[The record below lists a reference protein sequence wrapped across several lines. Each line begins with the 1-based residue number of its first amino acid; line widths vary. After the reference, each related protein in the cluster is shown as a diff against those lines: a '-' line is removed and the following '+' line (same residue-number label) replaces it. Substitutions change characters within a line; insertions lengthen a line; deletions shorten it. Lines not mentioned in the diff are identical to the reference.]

1 MIILKKRILL
11 IALSLILIF
20 SACTRIEDEPD
31 GGEVEVTTEDPIDVS
46 KGGDPVTV
54 DLKDKSYAVTPLLK
68 DSAGVDVNSA
78 LQLDSKKEID
88 EDFITANMSIEPATD
103 FEIEKISGNK
113 FKIIPDKPLSRN
125 SIYKVGLN
133 DSEEASDYT
142 WAFQTKSQLRVIGT
156 VPGDDHDHIPLET
169 GIEVNFSH
177 EGIENFEESFQIY
190 PEVEGK
196 FTTNGNIEI
205 FVPEKLEESTKYTV
219 TVKAGAK
226 LKDSDLALEEDYTF
240 SFTTREVQSSRLRLN
255 KNFANFTSLQV
266 PFLEGYVGESFKNEE
281 ISISLYSF
289 DSGENFLSDI
299 KKFDEVRNIKY
310 LYEDF
315 ENTKPDYLTQVSSF
329 NTTPIEVEQG
339 YSSFDILQFPEEMD
353 EGYYLAEASLKG
365 TKKYTFIQISDI
377 LVYNAEL
384 EDSQFLWLNDA
395 DTGEALAGADVSFEG
410 GFEGTVGS
418 DGIAQIDYTPK
429 EESRITYGTV
439 SADGYNDF
447 VLRTEYTYRP
457 FYYNVYSPDSKDY
470 WSYFFTDRST
480 YQPTDKVNIFG
491 YVKPKKDMD
500 SNNYTLSFIS
510 NVYGEKEIQS
520 KSVSIDKVGTFTS
533 SFSFEDLTTGW
544 YNLVLTNDGKTV
556 MEKEIYIREYTKP
569 IYRLESDFN
578 KDYVMVGEDITYSL
592 RSEFYDGSPAA
603 NMNFNLDFNLY
614 GLGNNTLQTDE
625 NGTGEITITPSDN
638 TTSWRPTSGRIAAY
652 NKDAEDQRITDLS
665 TFTFFPK
672 TKMITTDLNSE
683 LETPVITVNINEI
696 DLQKYINSENKDIED
711 MKGAPLNEEVNLKV
725 VETYYERV
733 ERGSYYDLIDKV
745 TKTKYEY
752 VQRSKQRENF
762 NINTVNGKYE
772 LEVPY
777 IKDSESTFEVI
788 VTLNDGEK
796 SIVERRSFRFNQR
809 DLFNMDNNSLSI
821 EIEDTE
827 DYRFK
832 EDENFTYYLK
842 RGSQEGRKEEV
853 EEDKLLVMI
862 MQDGVKEYYIT
873 DRVSGELN
881 FKNSYI
887 PNMFIQGVYID
898 NGDIFKTL
906 SATHLSYEYEE
917 KEMNISLT
925 PDKKDYRPGE
935 VATIN
940 IKALDNKGEP
950 VQSNVNISV
959 VDEAY
964 FELFPQDVN
973 PLADLYSPVYST
985 GIRKDYISNDYNS
998 FDYSVAAEKGGDG
1011 GDYTVRR
1018 EFKDTAYFRTIT
1030 LDQSGEGA
1038 LSFKLPDNLTSWRV
1052 TFQGFT
1058 EDMQSYSSKINVNAK
1073 LPFYVNTIISKEFIT
1088 GDIPSIS
1095 LRVFGEEITEGQSIA
1110 YKVDLVNN
1118 TTGEEKSFS
1127 KEGTARA
1134 YTNISLEE
1142 LDKGTYTITVYA
1154 DGGEY
1159 KDAVEKTFEVV
1170 DSTVYFNNKE
1180 YYQLSEG
1187 TTFDEVYSNAE
1198 VTFFNESESMFYNT
1212 LMNLRYAGGK
1222 RIDQRLTPVIARK
1235 FIKENFDENAPIDKF
1250 VDLSDYEKTSQG
1262 GGISLLPY
1270 SDRDAELTAKVAMLD
1285 TEYFDKDLMKTYF
1298 YNILGRDNS
1307 TLEEV
1312 VSAYLGLAVYKEPV
1326 LLDLQKLAQ
1335 SSDIEGKPRAKLLA
1349 SIGLAEF
1356 GDESLAEDLFKDVME
1371 EYSKEEDGKIY
1382 FDVEDTTGK
1391 TSKELTG
1398 LALAASAKLE
1408 YFKQGDKMFD
1418 YLYNSEDVWTLV
1430 NFEKLI
1436 YLMNRNIMETEDIKA
1451 LEGSVTV
1458 KFTHP
1463 ETRFETYEI
1472 DGFKTKSITLTK
1484 EELAGMEIT
1493 EVESSIGVY
1502 VYGLANADALEKNKT
1517 EEYSISKT
1525 YTLDGEEVDTFS
1537 QGDLIKVTLDP
1548 KINNRKD
1555 YSSYEITEFVPA
1567 GFRFM
1572 KLGKDTYLAEESGQT
1587 LVFRWSFSP
1596 KGVNQP
1602 LSYYIQ
1608 AVLPGEYTD
1617 DHTVIRKTTD
1627 SSSLWY
1633 TDQIRLKV
1641 VD

>member
-1 MIILKKRILL
+1 MKKKILL

-20 SACTRIEDEPD
+20 SACTRIEDEP
-31 GGEVEVTTEDPIDVS
+31 GGEGEDEVTTQDPIDVS

-68 DSAGVDVNSA
+68 DSAGVDVSSA

-88 EDFITANMSIEPATD
+88 EDFIRTNMSIEPSAD
-103 FEIEKISGNK
+103 YEIEKISGNK

-133 DSEEASDYT
+133 DSEEKSDYT

-177 EGIENFEESFQIY
+177 EGIENFEESFQIF
-190 PEVEGK
+190 PELEGSFK
-196 FTTNGNIEI
+196 SNGNIEI
-205 FVPEKLEESTKYTV
+205 FVPEKLEEATKYTV
-219 TVKAGAK
+219 TVKAGAM
-226 LKDSDLALEEDYTF
+226 LKGSDLTLEEDYTF
-240 SFTTREVQSSRLRLN
+240 SFTTRENQNSKIRLN
-255 KNFANFTSLQV
+255 KNFANFTTLQV
-266 PFLEGYVGESFKNEE
+266 PFLEGYVESFKNEE
-281 ISISLYSF
+281 VKISLYKF
-289 DSGENFLSDI
+289 DSNENFLNDI

-315 ENTKPDYLTQVSSF
+315 ENTKPDYLNEVSSF
-329 NTTPIEVEQG
+329 NTAPVEVEQG

-365 TKKYTFIQISDI
+365 TKRYTFIQVSDI

-395 DTGEALAGADVSFEG
+395 VTGEALAGADVSFEG
-410 GFEGTVGS
+410 GFKGKAGS
-418 DGIAQIDYTPK
+418 DGIAQIDYTPE

-447 VLRTEYTYRP
+447 ILRTEYSYRP
-457 FYYNVYSPDSKDY
+457 FYYNSYSPDSKDF

-480 YQPTDKVNIFG
+480 YQPTDKVNVFG

-520 KSVSIDKVGTFTS
+520 KSVRIDKIGTFTS

-544 YNLVLTNDGKTV
+544 YNLVLTNDDKTV
-556 MEKEIYIREYTKP
+556 MEKDIYISEYTKP
-569 IYRLESDFN
+569 IYRLESNFN
-578 KDYVMVGEDITYSL
+578 KDYVMVGEEVTYNL
-592 RSEFYDGSPAA
+592 RSEFFDGSPAA
-603 NMNFNLDFNLY
+603 NMNFNLDFNLS
-614 GLGNNTLQTDE
+614 GLVNNTLQTDE
-625 NGTGEITITPSDN
+625 DGTGEITINPSDN
-638 TTSWRPTSGRIAAY
+638 TTSWRPTSGRMAAY
-652 NKDAEDQRITDLS
+652 NRDAEDQRITDLS

-696 DLQKYINSENKDIED
+696 DLEKYIKSENKDIED
-711 MKGAPLNEEVNLKV
+711 MRGAPLNEEVNLKV
-725 VETYYERV
+725 VESYYEKV

-745 TKTKYEY
+745 RKTKYEY
-752 VQRSKQRENF
+752 VKRSQQRENF
-762 NINTVNGKYE
+762 NLNTVNGKYE
-772 LEVPY
+772 LEAPY
-777 IKDSESTFEVI
+777 IKDSESNFEVI
-788 VTLNDGEK
+788 VTLNEDK
-796 SIVERRSFRFNQR
+796 NTIVERKSYRFNQR
-809 DLFNMDNNSLSI
+809 NIFNMEDRSLSI
-821 EIEDTE
+821 EIEDKE
-827 DYRFK
+827 QYRFK

-842 RGSQEGRKEEV
+842 DGSEEGIKEEV

-873 DRVSGELN
+873 DDVRGVLN
-881 FKNSYI
+881 FKKSYI
-887 PNMFIQGVYID
+887 PNVFIQGVYI
-898 NGDIFKTL
+898 NKGDIFKTL

-917 KEMNISLT
+917 KEMNISLST
-925 PDKKDYRPGE
+925 DKKDYRPGE
-935 VATIN
+935 VATID

-964 FELFPQDVN
+964 FELFPQNVN
-973 PLADLYSPVYST
+973 PLANLYSPVYST
-985 GIRKDYISNDYNS
+985 GIKKDYISNDFNS
-998 FDYSVAAEKGGDG
+998 FDYRVMAEKGGEG

-1018 EFKDTAYFRTIT
+1018 EFKDTAYFRTIR
-1030 LDQSGEGA
+1030 LNESGEGT
-1038 LSFKLPDNLTSWRV
+1038 LSFKLPDNLTSWRL

-1058 EDMQSYSSKINVNAK
+1058 EDMQSYSSMININAK
-1073 LPFYVNTIISKEFIT
+1073 LPFFVNTILSKEFIT

-1095 LRVFGEEITEGQSIA
+1095 LRVFGEEIDEGQSVA
-1110 YKVDLVNN
+1110 YKIDLVNN

-1127 KEGTARA
+1127 KEGTVGD

-1142 LDKGTYTITVYA
+1142 LDKGSYTIRVYA
-1154 DGGEY
+1154 HGGEY
-1159 KDAVEKTFEVV
+1159 KDALEKTFEVV
-1170 DSTVYFNNKE
+1170 DSTVFFDNKE
-1180 YYQLSEG
+1180 YYQLSEA
-1187 TTFDEVYSNAE
+1187 TTFDQVYSNAE

-1212 LMNLRYAGGK
+1212 LLDFRYIGGK
-1222 RIDQRLTPVIARK
+1222 RIDQKLTPVIARK
-1235 FIKENFDENAPIDKF
+1235 FIKENFDKNTYVDKF
-1250 VDLSDYEKTSQG
+1250 VDLGDYEKTSRG

-1270 SDRDAELTAKVAMLD
+1270 SDRDAELSAKVAMLD

-1298 YNILGRDNS
+1298 YNILARDNS

-1326 LLDLQKLAQ
+1326 LLDLQKLAE
-1335 SSDIEGKPRAKLLA
+1335 SSDIDGKPRAKLLA

-1356 GDESLAEDLFKDVME
+1356 GDESLAEDLFKEVME
-1371 EYSKEEDGKIY
+1371 EYSKEEDDKIY
-1382 FDVEDTTGK
+1382 FDLEDTTGK

-1408 YFKQGDKMFD
+1408 YFEQGDKMFD
-1418 YLYNSEDVWTLV
+1418 YLYNSKDVWTLV

-1463 ETRFETYEI
+1463 ETKIETYQI
-1472 DGFKTKSITLTK
+1472 DGFNTKSITVRK
-1484 EELAGMEIT
+1484 EELAGMEVS
-1493 EVESSIGVY
+1493 EVESSIGAY
-1502 VYGLANADALEKNKT
+1502 VYGLANADSLEKNKT
-1517 EEYSISKT
+1517 DEYSLDKT
-1525 YTLDGEEVDTFS
+1525 YSLEGEEVDTFS
-1537 QGDLIKVTLDP
+1537 QGDLIKVTLEP
-1548 KINNRKD
+1548 NINNKKD
-1555 YSSYEITEFVPA
+1555 YSSYQITEFVPA

-1572 KLGKDTYLAEESGQT
+1572 KLGKDTYLSEESGQT

-1617 DHTVIRKTTD
+1617 DHTVIRKNTD
-1627 SSSLWY
+1627 SNSLWY
-1633 TDQIRLKV
+1633 TEQIRLKV

>member
-1 MIILKKRILL
+1 LKKKILL

-20 SACTRIEDEPD
+20 SACTRIEDEP
-31 GGEVEVTTEDPIDVS
+31 GGEGEDEVTTQDPIDVS

-68 DSAGVDVNSA
+68 DSAGVDVSSA

-88 EDFITANMSIEPATD
+88 EDFIRTNMSIEPSAD
-103 FEIEKISGNK
+103 YEIEKISGNK

-133 DSEEASDYT
+133 DSEEKSDYT

-177 EGIENFEESFQIY
+177 EGIENFEESFQIF
-190 PEVEGK
+190 PEVEGSFK
-196 FTTNGNIEI
+196 TNGNIEI
-205 FVPEKLEESTKYTV
+205 FVPEKLEEATKYTV
-219 TVKAGAK
+219 TVKAGAM
-226 LKDSDLALEEDYTF
+226 LKGSDLTLEEDYTF
-240 SFTTREVQSSRLRLN
+240 SFTTRENQNSKIRLN
-255 KNFANFTSLQV
+255 KNFANFTTLQV
-266 PFLEGYVGESFKNEE
+266 PFLEGYVESFKNEE
-281 ISISLYSF
+281 VKISLYKF
-289 DSGENFLSDI
+289 DSNENFLNDI

-315 ENTKPDYLTQVSSF
+315 ENTKPDYLNEVSSF
-329 NTTPIEVEQG
+329 NTAPVEVEQG

-365 TKKYTFIQISDI
+365 TKRYTFIQVSDI

-395 DTGEALAGADVSFEG
+395 STGKALAGADVSFEG
-410 GFEGTVGS
+410 GFKGKAAS
-418 DGIAQIDYTPK
+418 DGIAQIDYTPE

-447 VLRTEYTYRP
+447 ILRTEYSYRP
-457 FYYNVYSPDSKDY
+457 FYYNSYSPDSKDF

-480 YQPTDKVNIFG
+480 YQPTDKVNVFG

-520 KSVSIDKVGTFTS
+520 KSVRIDKIGTFTS

-544 YNLVLTNDGKTV
+544 YNLVLTNDDKTV
-556 MEKEIYIREYTKP
+556 MEKDIYISEYTKP
-569 IYRLESDFN
+569 IYRLESNFN
-578 KDYVMVGEDITYSL
+578 KDYVMVGEEVTYNL
-592 RSEFYDGSPAA
+592 RSEFFDGSPAA
-603 NMNFNLDFNLY
+603 NMNFNLDFNLS
-614 GLGNNTLQTDE
+614 GLVNNTLQTDE
-625 NGTGEITITPSDN
+625 DGTGEITINPSDN
-638 TTSWRPTSGRIAAY
+638 TTSWRPTSGRMAAY
-652 NKDAEDQRITDLS
+652 NRDAEDQRITDLS

-696 DLQKYINSENKDIED
+696 DLEKYIKSENKDIED
-711 MKGAPLNEEVNLKV
+711 MRGAPLNEEVNLKV
-725 VETYYERV
+725 VESYYEKV

-745 TKTKYEY
+745 RKTKYEY
-752 VQRSKQRENF
+752 VKRSQQRENF
-762 NINTVNGKYE
+762 NLNTVNGKYE
-772 LEVPY
+772 LEAPY
-777 IKDSESTFEVI
+777 IKDSESNFEVI
-788 VTLNDGEK
+788 VTLNEDK
-796 SIVERRSFRFNQR
+796 NTIVERKSYRFNQR
-809 DLFNMDNNSLSI
+809 NIFNMEDRSLSI
-821 EIEDTE
+821 EIEDKE
-827 DYRFK
+827 QYRFK

-842 RGSQEGRKEEV
+842 DGSEEGIKEEV

-873 DRVSGELN
+873 DDVRGVLN
-881 FKNSYI
+881 FKKSYI
-887 PNMFIQGVYID
+887 PNVFIQGVYI
-898 NGDIFKTL
+898 NKGDIFKTL

-917 KEMNISLT
+917 KEMNISLST
-925 PDKKDYRPGE
+925 DKKDYRPGE
-935 VATIN
+935 VATID

-964 FELFPQDVN
+964 FELFPQNVN
-973 PLADLYSPVYST
+973 PLANLYSPVYST
-985 GIRKDYISNDYNS
+985 GIKKDYISNDFNS
-998 FDYSVAAEKGGDG
+998 FDYRVMAEKGGEG

-1018 EFKDTAYFRTIT
+1018 EFKDTAYFRTIR
-1030 LDQSGEGA
+1030 LNESGEGT
-1038 LSFKLPDNLTSWRV
+1038 LSFKLPDNLTSWRL

-1058 EDMQSYSSKINVNAK
+1058 EDMQSYSSMININAK
-1073 LPFYVNTIISKEFIT
+1073 LPFFVNTILSKEFIT

-1095 LRVFGEEITEGQSIA
+1095 LRVFGEEIDEGQSVA
-1110 YKVDLVNN
+1110 YKIDLVNN

-1127 KEGTARA
+1127 KEGTVGD

-1142 LDKGTYTITVYA
+1142 LDKGSYTIRVYA
-1154 DGGEY
+1154 HGGEY
-1159 KDAVEKTFEVV
+1159 KDALEKTFEVV
-1170 DSTVYFNNKE
+1170 DSTVFFDNKE
-1180 YYQLSEG
+1180 YYQLSEA
-1187 TTFDEVYSNAE
+1187 TTFDQVYSNAE

-1212 LMNLRYAGGK
+1212 LLDFRYIGGK
-1222 RIDQRLTPVIARK
+1222 RIDQKLTPVIARK
-1235 FIKENFDENAPIDKF
+1235 FIKENFDKNTYVDKF
-1250 VDLSDYEKTSQG
+1250 VDLGDYEKTSRG

-1270 SDRDAELTAKVAMLD
+1270 SDRDAELSAKVAMLD

-1298 YNILGRDNS
+1298 YNILARDNS

-1326 LLDLQKLAQ
+1326 LLDLQKLAE
-1335 SSDIEGKPRAKLLA
+1335 SSDIDGKPRAKLLA

-1356 GDESLAEDLFKDVME
+1356 GDESLAEDLFKEVME
-1371 EYSKEEDGKIY
+1371 EYSKEEDDKIY
-1382 FDVEDTTGK
+1382 FDLEDTTGK

-1408 YFKQGDKMFD
+1408 YFEQGDKMFD
-1418 YLYNSEDVWTLV
+1418 YLYNSKDVWTLV

-1463 ETRFETYEI
+1463 ETKIETYQI
-1472 DGFKTKSITLTK
+1472 DGFNTKSITVRK
-1484 EELAGMEIT
+1484 EELAGMEVS
-1493 EVESSIGVY
+1493 EVESSIGAY
-1502 VYGLANADALEKNKT
+1502 VYGLANADSLEKNKT
-1517 EEYSISKT
+1517 DEYSLDKT
-1525 YTLDGEEVDTFS
+1525 YSLEGEEVDTFS
-1537 QGDLIKVTLDP
+1537 QGDLIKVTLEP
-1548 KINNRKD
+1548 NINNKKD
-1555 YSSYEITEFVPA
+1555 YSSYQITEFVPA

-1572 KLGKDTYLAEESGQT
+1572 KLGKDTYLSEESGQT
-1587 LVFRWSFSP
+1587 LVFRWLFSP

-1617 DHTVIRKTTD
+1617 DHTVIRKNTD
-1627 SSSLWY
+1627 SNSLWY
-1633 TDQIRLKV
+1633 TEQIRLKV

>member
-1 MIILKKRILL
+1 
-11 IALSLILIF
+11 
-20 SACTRIEDEPD
+20 
-31 GGEVEVTTEDPIDVS
+31 V
-46 KGGDPVTV
+46 
-54 DLKDKSYAVTPLLK
+54 
-68 DSAGVDVNSA
+68 
-78 LQLDSKKEID
+78 
-88 EDFITANMSIEPATD
+88 
-103 FEIEKISGNK
+103 
-113 FKIIPDKPLSRN
+113 
-125 SIYKVGLN
+125 
-133 DSEEASDYT
+133 
-142 WAFQTKSQLRVIGT
+142 
-156 VPGDDHDHIPLET
+156 
-169 GIEVNFSH
+169 
-177 EGIENFEESFQIY
+177 
-190 PEVEGK
+190 
-196 FTTNGNIEI
+196 
-205 FVPEKLEESTKYTV
+205 
-219 TVKAGAK
+219 
-226 LKDSDLALEEDYTF
+226 
-240 SFTTREVQSSRLRLN
+240 
-255 KNFANFTSLQV
+255 
-266 PFLEGYVGESFKNEE
+266 ESFKNEE
-281 ISISLYSF
+281 VKISLYKF
-289 DSGENFLSDI
+289 DSNENFLNDI

-315 ENTKPDYLTQVSSF
+315 ENTKPDYLNEVSSF
-329 NTTPIEVEQG
+329 NTAPVEVEQG

-365 TKKYTFIQISDI
+365 TKRYTFIQVSDI

-395 DTGEALAGADVSFEG
+395 VTGEALAGADVSFEG
-410 GFEGTVGS
+410 GFKGKAGS
-418 DGIAQIDYTPK
+418 DGIAQIDYTPE

-447 VLRTEYTYRP
+447 ILRTEYSYRP
-457 FYYNVYSPDSKDY
+457 FYYNSYSPDSKDF

-480 YQPTDKVNIFG
+480 YQPTDKVNVFG

-520 KSVSIDKVGTFTS
+520 KSVRIDKIGTFTS

-544 YNLVLTNDGKTV
+544 YNLVLTNDDKTV
-556 MEKEIYIREYTKP
+556 MEKDIYISEYTKP
-569 IYRLESDFN
+569 IYRLESNFN
-578 KDYVMVGEDITYSL
+578 KDYVMVGEEVTYNL
-592 RSEFYDGSPAA
+592 RSEFFDGSPAA
-603 NMNFNLDFNLY
+603 NMNFNLDFNLS
-614 GLGNNTLQTDE
+614 GLVNNTLQTDE
-625 NGTGEITITPSDN
+625 DGTGEITINPSDN

-652 NKDAEDQRITDLS
+652 NRDAEDQRITDLS

-696 DLQKYINSENKDIED
+696 DLEKYIKSENKDIED
-711 MKGAPLNEEVNLKV
+711 MRGAPLNEEVNLKV
-725 VETYYERV
+725 VESYYEKV

-745 TKTKYEY
+745 RKTKYEY
-752 VQRSKQRENF
+752 VKRSQQRENF
-762 NINTVNGKYE
+762 NLNTVNGKYE
-772 LEVPY
+772 LEAPY
-777 IKDSESTFEVI
+777 IKDSESNFEVI
-788 VTLNDGEK
+788 VTLNEDK
-796 SIVERRSFRFNQR
+796 NTIVERKSYRFNQR
-809 DLFNMDNNSLSI
+809 NIFNMEDRSLSI
-821 EIEDTE
+821 EIEDKE
-827 DYRFK
+827 QYRFK

-842 RGSQEGRKEEV
+842 DGSEEGIKEEV

-873 DRVSGELN
+873 DDVRGVLN
-881 FKNSYI
+881 FKKSYI
-887 PNMFIQGVYID
+887 PNVFIQGVYI
-898 NGDIFKTL
+898 NKGDIFKTL

-917 KEMNISLT
+917 KEMNISLST
-925 PDKKDYRPGE
+925 DKKDYRPGE
-935 VATIN
+935 VATID

-964 FELFPQDVN
+964 FELFPQNVN

-985 GIRKDYISNDYNS
+985 GIKKDYISNDYNS
-998 FDYSVAAEKGGDG
+998 FDYRVMAEKGGEG

-1018 EFKDTAYFRTIT
+1018 EFKDTAYFRTIR
-1030 LDQSGEGA
+1030 LNESGEGT
-1038 LSFKLPDNLTSWRV
+1038 LSFKLPDNLTSWRL

-1058 EDMQSYSSKINVNAK
+1058 EDMQSYSSMININAK
-1073 LPFYVNTIISKEFIT
+1073 LPFFVNTILSKEFIT

-1095 LRVFGEEITEGQSIA
+1095 LRVFGEEIDEGQSVA
-1110 YKVDLVNN
+1110 YKIDLVNN

-1127 KEGTARA
+1127 KEGTVGD

-1142 LDKGTYTITVYA
+1142 LDKGSYTIRVYA
-1154 DGGEY
+1154 HGGEY
-1159 KDAVEKTFEVV
+1159 KDALEKTFEVV
-1170 DSTVYFNNKE
+1170 DSTVFFDNKE
-1180 YYQLSEG
+1180 YYQLSEA
-1187 TTFDEVYSNAE
+1187 TTFDQVYSNAE

-1212 LMNLRYAGGK
+1212 LLDFRYIGGK
-1222 RIDQRLTPVIARK
+1222 RIDQKLTPVIARK
-1235 FIKENFDENAPIDKF
+1235 FIKENFDKNTYVDKF
-1250 VDLSDYEKTSQG
+1250 VDLGDYEKTSRG

-1270 SDRDAELTAKVAMLD
+1270 SDRDAELSAKVAMLD

-1298 YNILGRDNS
+1298 YNILARDNS

-1326 LLDLQKLAQ
+1326 LLDLQKLAE
-1335 SSDIEGKPRAKLLA
+1335 SSDIDGKPRAKLLA

-1356 GDESLAEDLFKDVME
+1356 GDESLAEDLFKEVME
-1371 EYSKEEDGKIY
+1371 EYSKEEDDKIY
-1382 FDVEDTTGK
+1382 FDLEDTTGK

-1408 YFKQGDKMFD
+1408 YFEQGDKMFD
-1418 YLYNSEDVWTLV
+1418 YLYNSKDVWTLV

-1463 ETRFETYEI
+1463 ETKIETYQI
-1472 DGFKTKSITLTK
+1472 DGFNTKSITVRK
-1484 EELAGMEIT
+1484 EELAGMEVS
-1493 EVESSIGVY
+1493 EVESSIGAY
-1502 VYGLANADALEKNKT
+1502 VYGLANADSLEKNKT
-1517 EEYSISKT
+1517 DEYSLDKT
-1525 YTLDGEEVDTFS
+1525 YSLEGEEVDTFS
-1537 QGDLIKVTLDP
+1537 QGDLIKVTLEP
-1548 KINNRKD
+1548 NINNKKD
-1555 YSSYEITEFVPA
+1555 YSSYQITEFVPA

-1572 KLGKDTYLAEESGQT
+1572 KLGKDTYLSEESGQT

-1617 DHTVIRKTTD
+1617 DHTVIRKNTD
-1627 SSSLWY
+1627 SNSLWY
-1633 TDQIRLKV
+1633 TEQIRLKV

>member
-1 MIILKKRILL
+1 LKKRVLL
-11 IALSLILIF
+11 ISLSLILIF
-20 SACTRIEDEPD
+20 SACTRIEDEP
-31 GGEVEVTTEDPIDVS
+31 GGEGEDEVTTQDPIDVS

-68 DSAGVDVNSA
+68 DSAGVDVSSA

-88 EDFITANMSIEPATD
+88 EDFIRTNMSIEPSAD
-103 FEIEKISGNK
+103 YEIEKISGNK

-133 DSEEASDYT
+133 DSEEKSDYT

-177 EGIENFEESFQIY
+177 EGIENFEESFQIF
-190 PEVEGK
+190 PEVEGSFK
-196 FTTNGNIEI
+196 TNGNIEI
-205 FVPEKLEESTKYTV
+205 FVPEKLEEATKYTV
-219 TVKAGAK
+219 TVKAGAM
-226 LKDSDLALEEDYTF
+226 LKGSDLTLEEDYTF
-240 SFTTREVQSSRLRLN
+240 SFTTRENQNSKIRLN
-255 KNFANFTSLQV
+255 KNFANFTTLQV
-266 PFLEGYVGESFKNEE
+266 PFLEGYVESFKNEE
-281 ISISLYSF
+281 VKISLYKF
-289 DSGENFLSDI
+289 DSNENFLNDI

-315 ENTKPDYLTQVSSF
+315 ENTKPDYLNEVSSF
-329 NTTPIEVEQG
+329 NTAPVEVEQG

-365 TKKYTFIQISDI
+365 TKRYTFIQVSDI

-395 DTGEALAGADVSFEG
+395 VTGEALAGADVSFEG
-410 GFEGTVGS
+410 GFKGKAGS
-418 DGIAQIDYTPK
+418 DGIAQIDYTPE

-447 VLRTEYTYRP
+447 ILRTEYSYRP
-457 FYYNVYSPDSKDY
+457 FYYNSYSPDSKDF

-480 YQPTDKVNIFG
+480 YQPTDKVNVFG

-520 KSVSIDKVGTFTS
+520 KSVRIDKIGTFTS

-544 YNLVLTNDGKTV
+544 YNLVLTNDDKTV
-556 MEKEIYIREYTKP
+556 MEKDIYISEYTKP
-569 IYRLESDFN
+569 IYRLESNFN
-578 KDYVMVGEDITYSL
+578 KDYVMVGEEVTYNL
-592 RSEFYDGSPAA
+592 RSEFFDGSPAA
-603 NMNFNLDFNLY
+603 NMNFNLDFNLS
-614 GLGNNTLQTDE
+614 GLVNNTLQTDE
-625 NGTGEITITPSDN
+625 DGTGEITINPSDN
-638 TTSWRPTSGRIAAY
+638 TTSWRPTSGRMAAY
-652 NKDAEDQRITDLS
+652 NRDAEDQRITDLS

-696 DLQKYINSENKDIED
+696 DLEKYIKSENKDIED
-711 MKGAPLNEEVNLKV
+711 MRGAPLNEEVNLKV
-725 VETYYERV
+725 VESYYEKV

-745 TKTKYEY
+745 RKTKYEY
-752 VQRSKQRENF
+752 VKRSQQRENF
-762 NINTVNGKYE
+762 NLNTVNGKYE
-772 LEVPY
+772 LEAPY
-777 IKDSESTFEVI
+777 IKDSESNFEVI
-788 VTLNDGEK
+788 VTLNEDK
-796 SIVERRSFRFNQR
+796 NTIVERKSYRFNQR
-809 DLFNMDNNSLSI
+809 NIFNMEDRSLSI
-821 EIEDTE
+821 EIEDKE
-827 DYRFK
+827 QYRFK

-842 RGSQEGRKEEV
+842 DGSEEGIKEEV

-873 DRVSGELN
+873 DDVRGVLN
-881 FKNSYI
+881 FKKSYI
-887 PNMFIQGVYID
+887 PNVFIQGVYI
-898 NGDIFKTL
+898 NKGDIFKTL

-917 KEMNISLT
+917 KEMNISLST
-925 PDKKDYRPGE
+925 DKKDYRPGE
-935 VATIN
+935 VATID

-964 FELFPQDVN
+964 FELFPQNVN
-973 PLADLYSPVYST
+973 PLANLYSPVYST
-985 GIRKDYISNDYNS
+985 GIKKDYISNDFNS
-998 FDYSVAAEKGGDG
+998 FDYRVMAEKGGEG

-1018 EFKDTAYFRTIT
+1018 EFKDTAYFRTIR
-1030 LDQSGEGA
+1030 LNESGEGT
-1038 LSFKLPDNLTSWRV
+1038 LSFKLPDNLTSWRL

-1058 EDMQSYSSKINVNAK
+1058 EDMQSYSSMININAK
-1073 LPFYVNTIISKEFIT
+1073 LPFFVNTILSKEFIT

-1095 LRVFGEEITEGQSIA
+1095 LRVFGEEIDEGQSVA
-1110 YKVDLVNN
+1110 YKIDLVNN

-1127 KEGTARA
+1127 KEGTVGD

-1142 LDKGTYTITVYA
+1142 LDKGSYTIRVYA
-1154 DGGEY
+1154 HGGEY
-1159 KDAVEKTFEVV
+1159 KDALEKTFEVV
-1170 DSTVYFNNKE
+1170 DSTVFFDNKE
-1180 YYQLSEG
+1180 YYQLSEA
-1187 TTFDEVYSNAE
+1187 TTFDQVYSNAE

-1212 LMNLRYAGGK
+1212 LLDFRYIGGK
-1222 RIDQRLTPVIARK
+1222 RIDQKLTPVIARK
-1235 FIKENFDENAPIDKF
+1235 FIKENFDKNTYVDKF
-1250 VDLSDYEKTSQG
+1250 VDLGDYEKTSRG

-1270 SDRDAELTAKVAMLD
+1270 SDRDAELSAKVAMLD

-1298 YNILGRDNS
+1298 YNILARDNS

-1326 LLDLQKLAQ
+1326 LLDLQKLAE
-1335 SSDIEGKPRAKLLA
+1335 SSDIDGKPRAKLLA

-1356 GDESLAEDLFKDVME
+1356 GDESLAEDLFKEVME
-1371 EYSKEEDGKIY
+1371 EYSKEEDDKIY
-1382 FDVEDTTGK
+1382 FDLEDTTGK

-1408 YFKQGDKMFD
+1408 YFEQGDKMFD
-1418 YLYNSEDVWTLV
+1418 YLYNSKDVWTLV

-1463 ETRFETYEI
+1463 ETKIETYQI
-1472 DGFKTKSITLTK
+1472 DGFNTKSITVRK
-1484 EELAGMEIT
+1484 EELAGMEVS
-1493 EVESSIGVY
+1493 EVESSIGAY
-1502 VYGLANADALEKNKT
+1502 VYGLANADSLEKNKT
-1517 EEYSISKT
+1517 DEYSLDKT
-1525 YTLDGEEVDTFS
+1525 YSLEGEEVDTFS
-1537 QGDLIKVTLDP
+1537 QGDLIKVTLEP
-1548 KINNRKD
+1548 NINNKKD
-1555 YSSYEITEFVPA
+1555 YSSYQITEFVPA

-1572 KLGKDTYLAEESGQT
+1572 KLGKDTYLSEESGQT

-1617 DHTVIRKTTD
+1617 DHTVIRKNTD
-1627 SSSLWY
+1627 SNSLWY
-1633 TDQIRLKV
+1633 TEQIRLKV